1 MYALLQNAS
10 AFISYVGGL
19 IVVAE
24 ENQPADILLLAKDAV
39 VFTQN
44 FDAPCISLGPFR
56 SAGAIAIFGYHD
68 GLVGKCL
75 VDLFHVAAKIVRSA
89 AIPTFVVFVPFH
101 KIHESLDVSRAVTL
115 QPVVTLQA

>member
-19 IVVAE
+19 IVVE
-24 ENQPADILLLAKDAV
+24 KKIQPADILLLAKDAV

-75 VDLFHVAAKIVRSA
+75 VDLFHVAAKIVGSA
-89 AIPTFVVFVPFH
+89 AIPAFVVFVPFH
-101 KIHESLDVSRAVTL
+101 QIHDSPAVSRGVTL
-115 QPVVTLQA
+115 QRVGSVGA